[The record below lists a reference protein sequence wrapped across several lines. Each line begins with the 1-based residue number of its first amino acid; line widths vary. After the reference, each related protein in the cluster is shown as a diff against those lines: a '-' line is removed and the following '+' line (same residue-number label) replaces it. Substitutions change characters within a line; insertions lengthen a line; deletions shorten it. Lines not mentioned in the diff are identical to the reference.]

1 MTDFVHTYRL
11 DPHLAAFKK
20 AALLLHHSTTTDIEL
35 TRDEEAALDAET
47 TSRWQQP
54 QQLYFTVLTCSLG
67 AVMQGWCQTGSN
79 GATLG
84 FPVAFDVAGE
94 SAREKIIVGAINA
107 GPFVCLAV
115 L

>member
-1 MTDFVHTYRL
+1 
-11 DPHLAAFKK
+11 
-20 AALLLHHSTTTDIEL
+20 
-35 TRDEEAALDAET
+35 
-47 TSRWQQP
+47 
-54 QQLYFTVLTCSLG
+54 
-67 AVMQGWCQTGSN
+67 MQGWCQTGSN

-107 GPFVCLAV
+107 GPFVCIAV